1 VNPPLWGKR
10 TKAKQVVTTRKP
22 HGGSV
27 VGFFVAAV
35 ENHMEN
41 EDNVLD
47 EMLREISVLL
57 SEYPKAI
64 EQRASVI
71 HAIGKDP
78 ELAEKLVKAAD
89 TMRDSGN
96 LYLTW
101 AKHYA
106 ALAAGNTDA
115 TSDEDETEDFDV

>member
-1 VNPPLWGKR
+1 
-10 TKAKQVVTTRKP
+10 
-22 HGGSV
+22 
-27 VGFFVAAV
+27 
-35 ENHMEN
+35 MEN

-47 EMLREISVLL
+47 EMLREIAALL
-57 SEYPKAI
+57 SEYPRAI
-64 EQRASVI
+64 EHRAAVI
-71 HAIGKDP
+71 QTTGKDP
-78 ELAEKLVKAAD
+78 ELAEKLMKAAD

-115 TSDEDETEDFDV
+115 LSDEDETEDFDV

>member
-1 VNPPLWGKR
+1 MAPALWGFLL
-10 TKAKQVVTTRKP
+10 AP
-22 HGGSV
+22 
-27 VGFFVAAV
+27 V
-35 ENHMEN
+35 ETEMEY

-47 EMLREISVLL
+47 ELLREITGLL
-57 SEYPKAI
+57 TEYPKAI
-64 EQRASVI
+64 EHRASVI
-71 HAIGKDP
+71 HATGKDP
-78 ELAEKLVKAAD
+78 ELAEKLIKAAD

-115 TSDEDETEDFDV
+115 LSDEDETEDFDV